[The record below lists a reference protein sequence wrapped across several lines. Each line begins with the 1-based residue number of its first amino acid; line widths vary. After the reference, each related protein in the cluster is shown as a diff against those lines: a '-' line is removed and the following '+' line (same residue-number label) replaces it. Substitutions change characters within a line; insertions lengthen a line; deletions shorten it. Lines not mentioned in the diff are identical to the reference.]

1 MIDYAKWLGMDLET
15 EKDLMWIAR
24 EGLKAPLPE
33 HWKPCKA
40 PDTGDIYY
48 FNFQTGE
55 SVWDHPCDEYYKNLY
70 ATEKANL
77 ERRRAAERE
86 RPASAAAGA
95 RPTTAGIVRPGTAAG
110 IRPVTAGPAGA
121 NPLDRQRLGSL
132 APLGG
137 SLAPLSRPITAARP
151 LGGEP
156 ASAMRPDESDSGSE
170 GSRGGFGG
178 IDSPSAA
185 GGSESTNVW
194 KLEEDAADDAARE
207 AYKVKLTTAR
217 EAWENEMDKEDA
229 AARRRRELERDKEQL
244 RLDQEEAKIRRE
256 MEEKFERLA
265 IELKKAAK
273 RREEE
278 AEVEATALEKE
289 ATERKAKAEEM
300 MREAAEKIADAKAKS
315 AAAAALVADA
325 EETRHAKERAVRFLD
340 AEKERI
346 TEEEEGKI
354 RAEMEPQIAALR
366 AKLDAE
372 REELKK
378 QIAAAAEET
387 SKAKSRDD
395 GSRVAAL
402 MSATEHLTDPKIE
415 EMYATAAEASSVRRI
430 EMAEARAQ
438 AAEDAAR
445 SRISLAEEAVVKADR
460 EAMAAIE
467 ASRAQTREAEDRAL
481 AMEPY
486 GEDSSGRR
494 RRGGGVGRSSGDASS
509 FASFGSAASDGDSD
523 SDGGFESLRGD
534 DEATIERYD
543 PDENPAIASPGG
555 KMAVSSLRAAVAA
568 GDDDALLARAEEFLK
583 VQKRLAGA
591 KRQALQRASSEWRAA
606 EKALMDPRMDEDLRE
621 RRGAMVRAIRAAL
634 DVSMSA
640 FTAEMRVTRALQVA
654 TRSAAYPTANW
665 AAVFSSTVMAD
676 VGWDPSEFDPKAVFA
691 RLRPAPGAARA
702 AARERLTADA
712 SFKDLQS
719 FQRSSSYVADV
730 DDGSPIG
737 SPGESP
743 TTSPRAS
750 SRNSPAAAAFDPR
763 GRVGASRE
771 PSAADLPRRAYST
784 RIGEDPLDRVFGRL
798 KKTVATGAYSSKP
811 HPVFADTSG
820 MSETF
825 LKRTEE
831 WAKAAEKERRLIED
845 HVEWM
850 SKFQA
855 SLEVGAAKFL
865 RPRKMFK
872 PAPPLPAFAP
882 TIPPPG
888 DEPRPPLDVR
898 RAEQRAV
905 DAINAL
911 DAQSEAK
918 PVEKPKVEG
927 ASD

>member
-1 MIDYAKWLGMDLET
+1 M
-15 EKDLMWIAR
+15 
-24 EGLKAPLPE
+24 
-33 HWKPCKA
+33 
-40 PDTGDIYY
+40 
-48 FNFQTGE
+48 
-55 SVWDHPCDEYYKNLY
+55 
-70 ATEKANL
+70 
-77 ERRRAAERE
+77 
-86 RPASAAAGA
+86 
-95 RPTTAGIVRPGTAAG
+95 
-110 IRPVTAGPAGA
+110 
-121 NPLDRQRLGSL
+121 
-132 APLGG
+132 
-137 SLAPLSRPITAARP
+137 SRPITAARP

-300 MREAAEKIADAKAKS
+300 MREAAEKIADAKSKS

-445 SRISLAEEAVVKADR
+445 SRISLAEDAVVKADR

-467 ASRAQTREAEDRAL
+467 ASRAQAREADGGAL
-481 AMEPY
+481 AMEART
-486 GEDSSGRR
+486 GRTP
-494 RRGGGVGRSSGDASS
+494 RGG
-509 FASFGSAASDGDSD
+509 DG
-523 SDGGFESLRGD
+523 
-534 DEATIERYD
+534 
-543 PDENPAIASPGG
+543 
-555 KMAVSSLRAAVAA
+555 
-568 GDDDALLARAEEFLK
+568 
-583 VQKRLAGA
+583 
-591 KRQALQRASSEWRAA
+591 
-606 EKALMDPRMDEDLRE
+606 
-621 RRGAMVRAIRAAL
+621 
-634 DVSMSA
+634 
-640 FTAEMRVTRALQVA
+640 
-654 TRSAAYPTANW
+654 
-665 AAVFSSTVMAD
+665 
-676 VGWDPSEFDPKAVFA
+676 
-691 RLRPAPGAARA
+691 
-702 AARERLTADA
+702 
-712 SFKDLQS
+712 
-719 FQRSSSYVADV
+719 
-730 DDGSPIG
+730 
-737 SPGESP
+737 
-743 TTSPRAS
+743 
-750 SRNSPAAAAFDPR
+750 AAAASGDHPGTHRVSRVSGRLLPTGTRIPTVVSSRFEATTRRLSRGTTRTRTRRSRPPGARWRFPPCARLWLRATTTRSSLAPR
-763 GRVGASRE
+763 SFLRSRSASRGLKDRRFNAQARSGA
-771 PSAADLPRRAYST
+771 PPRRRSWTHGWT
-784 RIGEDPLDRVFGRL
+784 RTF
-798 KKTVATGAYSSKP
+798 ASGAVRWYAP
-811 HPVFADTSG
+811 Y
-820 MSETF
+820 
-825 LKRTEE
+825 
-831 WAKAAEKERRLIED
+831 
-845 HVEWM
+845 
-850 SKFQA
+850 
-855 SLEVGAAKFL
+855 
-865 RPRKMFK
+865 
-872 PAPPLPAFAP
+872 APPS
-882 TIPPPG
+882 TCRC
-888 DEPRPPLDVR
+888 PRSPR
-898 RAEQRAV
+898 RC
-905 DAINAL
+905 
-911 DAQSEAK
+911 
-918 PVEKPKVEG
+918 G
-927 ASD
+927 